1 MSAEPKPS
9 ATPASENDN
18 SKKPAAP
25 WARKYPVDIDWDAD
39 VPQSTMIKLFE
50 DSVKKHGKRTCL
62 NFMGKTMT
70 YAEVGEAVDRF
81 AKSLQDQGV
90 GKGSKVGLCLPN
102 TPFYVIAYYGAMK
115 AGATVVNFNPL
126 YAEKELEH
134 QINDSQCD
142 MMVTV
147 NVKQVQSKVEK
158 MLGTTHLKKIISCD
172 LADALP
178 NVKGFAFRALNAVKG
193 LFGKSDT
200 MKVKQ
205 DQTHLSFAKMIS
217 RPGKP
222 KPVDITPD
230 DIAVLQYTG
239 GTTGVPKGAALSHG
253 NLTANLHQANLW
265 FTGGKPTQSQEK
277 MLAVLPFFHVF
288 SMTVQ
293 LNMSLQIGAELVML
307 PKFDL
312 KETLKTIDKEKP
324 TMFAGVPTLY
334 KAIIDSKDVK
344 KYDLSSLKVCMSGG
358 AALNENVMKGF
369 KKLTGLDLVEGYGL
383 SETSPLAIAN
393 PVHGEKKINSIG
405 MPVPKTEVKI
415 TNLQF
420 PDQTQPIK
428 MEGEICLRGP
438 QVMKGYYNKPE
449 ETKHVMD
456 DEGFFHTGDVG
467 YIDEDGYVFIV
478 DRIKD
483 MINASGM
490 KVFPRKVEEAI
501 MTHPKVSEAIV
512 IGVDHEYR
520 GETVK
525 AFVVLKEGQKM
536 DQKELT
542 DYLKDRLAPYEM
554 PKLVE
559 QRDSLPK
566 TMIGK
571 PDKKALV
578 AEEKAKAAANENKPK
593 NGGNK
598 PPKPPRL

>member
-1 MSAEPKPS
+1 MSAEPKPN
-9 ATPASENDN
+9 ATSSTGNDN
-18 SKKPAAP
+18 QKPAKTWGP
-25 WARKYPVDIDWDAD
+25 KYPVDIDWDAD
-39 VPQSTMIKLFE
+39 VPQSTMVKLFE
-50 DSVKKHGKRTCL
+50 ESVKKYGKRTCL

-81 AKSLQDQGV
+81 AKGLQDQGL

-102 TPFYVIAYYGAMK
+102 SPFYVIAYYGAMK

-142 MMVTV
+142 VMVTV

-172 LADALP
+172 LAEAMP
-178 NVKGFAFRALNAVKG
+178 SMTSFAFRSLNAIKG
-193 LFGKSDT
+193 LFGKSER
-200 MKVKQ
+200 MKVTQ
-205 DQTHLSFAKMIS
+205 DQTHLSFTEMVA

-222 KPVDITPD
+222 KPVEVTPD

-253 NLTANLHQANLW
+253 NLSANLNQANLW
-265 FTGGKPTQSQEK
+265 FSGGKTSKEQEK

-293 LNMSLQIGAELVML
+293 LNMSLHIGAELVML

-312 KETLKTIDKEKP
+312 KQTLKTIHKEKP

-334 KAIIDSKDVK
+334 KAIIDCKDIK
-344 KYDLSSLKVCMSGG
+344 KYNLSSLKVCMSGG
-358 AALNENVMKGF
+358 AALNENVMNGF
-369 KKLTGLDLVEGYGL
+369 KKLTGLELVEGYGL

-393 PVHGEKKINSIG
+393 PVFGEKKLNSIG

-438 QVMKGYYNKPE
+438 QVMKGYWNRPD
-449 ETKHVMD
+449 ETEKVMD
-456 DEGFFHTGDVG
+456 KDGFFRTGDVG
-467 YIDEDGYVFIV
+467 YVDEDGYIFIV

-501 MTHPKVSEAIV
+501 MSHPAVSEALV
-512 IGVDHEYR
+512 IGVAHDYR

-525 AFVVLKEGQKM
+525 AFVVLKEGQKL

-554 PKLVE
+554 PKMVE
-559 QRDSLPK
+559 QRDALPK

-578 AEEKAKAAANENKPK
+578 AEEKAKAEAAKAQK
-593 NGGNK
+593 GGNQ
-598 PPKPPRL
+598 PPRAPRM